1 MGIFYE
7 EVKMLFSTGDLIV
20 IIIYFIVIVGVGIY
34 YSKKIES
41 SESYV
46 VADRSLTTKVMAG
59 TTIATC
65 MGSGAVMADV
75 GFVHDS
81 GVAAFI
87 VIATFNVGW
96 IALILM
102 SRRLRASN
110 CSTLPDFLGKTYGQS
125 TKAIAGIVTLVAMI
139 ASTAAQIAA
148 AGSIMETLGLTSKT
162 TGIFIGFAVIMLI
175 TVFGGLY
182 SVAVTDTIQA
192 VLLTLGIGIVLP
204 VIAYM
209 KAGGVAEVYK
219 NVELVNPSLLSL
231 GSISALEIIGYIF
244 VYMLNAGNHAGY
256 SQRIMAS
263 VDEKTAVKGST
274 ISNIITLIMSLVI
287 TSVGLV
293 AYTLIPDI
301 ANPEMVI
308 PVLIAKLF
316 PLVIKGLLMASLIAL
331 VISTADSFLLL
342 LGTTCANDIYRIFKP
357 ETDADKILRL
367 SRIFTVGGGFIA
379 LILALSG
386 GSVFTL
392 MRSGGAAYGAGMFI
406 PLICACFIKNIK
418 AKAINAGMIFGCFVT
433 LIWNET
439 LKASTGINGVLVGAA
454 LCIMTIL
461 AVTIFSSKSS
471 GSAESL

>member
-1 MGIFYE
+1 
-7 EVKMLFSTGDLIV
+7 MLFSIGDLVVIV
-20 IIIYFIVIVGVGIY
+20 IYFLVIVGVGIY
-34 YSKKIES
+34 YSKKIDS

-46 VADRSLTTKVMAG
+46 VADRSLTTKIMVG
-59 TTIATC
+59 TTVATC

-102 SRRLRASN
+102 SKRLRASN

-162 TGIFIGFAVIMLI
+162 TGIFTGFIVIMLI

-204 VIAYM
+204 VMAYA
-209 KAGGVAEVYK
+209 KAGGVGAVLK
-219 NVELVNPSLLSL
+219 NVELSNPSLLSL
-231 GSISALEIIGYIF
+231 GSISVLEIVGYIF
-244 VYMLNAGNHAGY
+244 VYMLNAGSHAGY

-263 VDEKTAVKGST
+263 VDEKTAVRGSI
-274 ISNIITLIMSLVI
+274 ISNIITLVMSLII

-301 ANPEMVI
+301 SNPEMVV
-308 PVLIAKLF
+308 PVLIADLF
-316 PLVIKGLLMASLIAL
+316 PPVVKGLLMASLIAL

-357 ETDADKILRL
+357 DTDAAQVLKL
-367 SRIFTVGGGFIA
+367 SRIFTVVGGLIA
-379 LILALSG
+379 LGLALSG

-406 PLICACFIKNIK
+406 PLVCACFIKNIR
-418 AKAINAGMIFGCFVT
+418 AKAINTGMILGCFVT

-439 LKASTGINGVLVGAA
+439 LKASTGVNGVLVGAA
-454 LCIMTIL
+454 LCIIVIL
-461 AVTIFSSKSS
+461 IINGLTKKSS
-471 GSAESL
+471 DRK